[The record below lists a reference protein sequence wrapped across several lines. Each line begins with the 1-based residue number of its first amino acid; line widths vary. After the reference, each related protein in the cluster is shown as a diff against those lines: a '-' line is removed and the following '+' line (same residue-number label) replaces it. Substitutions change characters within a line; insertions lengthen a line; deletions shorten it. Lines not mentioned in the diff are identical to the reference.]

1 MAPPTRAE
9 DVLDWLDHL
18 GITLAALQIAIVFSL
33 LLSGHDLDGF
43 AGVLA
48 ATVVVVV
55 SNRRVVLDRTNIPA
69 APWIAAL
76 RCALLLFLAAITAI
90 VIADRLLPQ
99 PFSIETAPGT
109 VDGIVQVLIMLGWT
123 IITLKGAMVG
133 KLRPNRFIGLRLG
146 WNLRSRLAWE
156 RSHRLL
162 GRILFFGALCGL
174 LTSPLVPAV
183 ASVACL
189 VLLMIGALMA
199 AAIESRRTWRADPE
213 RQPA

>member
-1 MAPPTRAE
+1 MASPTRA
-9 DVLDWLDHL
+9 VVALDWLDQM
-18 GITLAALQIAIVFSL
+18 GITLAALQIAIVLTL
-33 LLSGHDLDGF
+33 LMSGHDLDGF

-48 ATVVVVV
+48 ATVMVVV
-55 SNRRVVLDRTNIPA
+55 SNRRILLDRTNIPA

-76 RCALLLFLAAITAI
+76 RCALLVFLAAITAI
-90 VIADRLLPQ
+90 VVADRLLPQ
-99 PFSIETAPGT
+99 SFAIETAPGT
-109 VDGIVQVLIMLGWT
+109 GDGIVQVLIMLGWT

-174 LTSPLVPAV
+174 LTSPLVPAD

-189 VLLMIGALMA
+189 ASLVICAVVA
-199 AAIESRRTWRADPE
+199 AAIESRRTWRADPG